1 MAAALAAAG
10 VAGALKEIT
19 EAIQAC
25 VDASIEFESAVT
37 GVYKTVEGTPE
48 QLQAISNGIKE
59 MSTQL
64 PASTTEIAAVAR
76 RRAAGH
82 CDR

>member
-1 MAAALAAAG
+1 MAG
-10 VAGALKEIT
+10 TLKEIT

-48 QLQAISNGIKE
+48 QLQEISNGIKE
-59 MSTQL
+59 SLPSCPRPQLRSQRWQRRQGSWALRPMMS
-64 PASTTEIAAVAR
+64 
-76 RRAAGH
+76 
-82 CDR
+82 